1 MGFGPIVEG
10 SSPSP
15 PAINFEMNVSGVIL
29 AAGKGTRMK
38 SNLPKVLHSVSG
50 KKLISYALEVIEDI
64 NTKYVVVGHEAEQVM
79 EALPESLNFVIQ
91 KEQKGTGHAIS
102 ILLEDKKFAH
112 DTSEYILVLP
122 GDVPMI
128 NSNDIKN
135 LIKKVTDSSSTIG
148 FLSSKVS
155 NPFGYGRVIQQD
167 RQIKI
172 VEEKDCTEE
181 ERLVDEINSG
191 IYCFEKEFLLEQ
203 INNLNTSNAQGEF
216 YITDL
221 IGIANNE
228 KKDIVIVQVEEDSIR
243 GINSMGQLNE
253 VEDALLKQTIQQ
265 FMDEGVYFQDPTS
278 TYIDSTVKISAGT
291 KVYANSHLKGET
303 EIGPDCEIGPNAQ
316 INNSKVGQGSK
327 VLNSVVD
334 DSIID
339 AGGQIGPFAHIRPG
353 SELGENVKV
362 GAFAETKKSKIGK
375 GSKIPHL
382 AYVGDAEL
390 GTGVN
395 FSAGA
400 ITVNYDGKNKHKTDI
415 EDGAFIGSDV
425 MLVAPV
431 TIGKESMIGA
441 GSVITKDVPSKALG
455 IERND
460 QKNIEGYMDRKKKN
474 D

>member
-15 PAINFEMNVSGVIL
+15 PAINIEMNVSGVIL

-38 SNLPKVLHSVSG
+38 SNVPKVLHPVSG
-50 KKLISYALEVIEDI
+50 KKLVLYALEVIEDI
-64 NTKYVVVGHEAEQVM
+64 NTKYIVVGHEAEKVI
-79 EALPESLNFVIQ
+79 EAVPDSLNVVIQ
-91 KEQKGTGHAIS
+91 EEQKGTGHAIS
-102 ILLEDKKFAH
+102 ILLDDKKFAN

-128 NSNDIKN
+128 NRDDIKN
-135 LIKKVTDSSSTIG
+135 LIKKVIDSNSSIG

-155 NPFGYGRVIQQD
+155 DPFGYGRVIQQED
-167 RQIKI
+167 QIKI
-172 VEEKDCTEE
+172 VEEKDCTED
-181 ERLVDEINSG
+181 ERLINEINSG
-191 IYCFEKEFLLEQ
+191 IYCFEKKFLLEH

-228 KKDIVIVQVEEDSIR
+228 KKDIVIVQVDEDSIR

-265 FMDEGVYFQDPTS
+265 YMDDGVNFQS
-278 TYIDSTVKISAGT
+278 SGT
-291 KVYANSHLKGET
+291 KVFANSHIKGET
-303 EIGPDCEIGPNAQ
+303 EIGSDCEIGPNAQ
-316 INNSKVGQGSK
+316 INNSKIGQGSK

-339 AGGQIGPFAHIRPG
+339 SGGQIGPFAHIRPG

-395 FSAGA
+395 FSAGS

-441 GSVITKDVPSKALG
+441 GSVITKNVPSKALG

-460 QKNIEGYMDRKKKN
+460 QKNIEGYVDRKKKN